1 MADGDLAPWLAEWPI
16 QPAFTLRVLPIDEL
30 ARKGGLELVEQQ
42 LIRIAACV
50 VA

>member
-1 MADGDLAPWLAEWPI
+1 MFEDTGRPESHLGFRSL
-16 QPAFTLRVLPIDEL
+16 
-30 ARKGGLELVEQQ
+30 RKGGLELVEQQ